1 MLNVIDPS
9 FTDELKPKKK
19 SDSEPKY
26 SFEEVSDE
34 EEDSGKI
41 TSICI
46 CSFML
51 LVLHLLRSM
60 EGL

>member
-1 MLNVIDPS
+1 MLNAIDAS
-9 FTDELKPKKK
+9 FTDELKAQKK
-19 SDSEPKY
+19 SGSEPKY

-46 CSFML
+46 CSVTL
-51 LVLHLLRSM
+51 LV
-60 EGL
+60 